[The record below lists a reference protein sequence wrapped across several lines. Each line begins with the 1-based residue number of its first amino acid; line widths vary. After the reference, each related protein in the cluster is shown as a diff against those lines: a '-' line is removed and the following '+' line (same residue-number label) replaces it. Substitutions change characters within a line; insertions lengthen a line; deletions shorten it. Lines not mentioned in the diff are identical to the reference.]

1 MYLVMKAPLAILGVL
16 LTAETCNFVQNA
28 TIEMG
33 GEQSSLL
40 RISNDIEEKEDE
52 DGGDD
57 DDDDGPCCL
66 TGCDEDSR

>member
-1 MYLVMKAPLAILGVL
+1 
-16 LTAETCNFVQNA
+16 
-28 TIEMG
+28 
-33 GEQSSLL
+33 LL
-40 RISNDIEEKEDE
+40 RISNDIEEEEDE

>member
-40 RISNDIEEKEDE
+40 RISNDIEEEE
-52 DGGDD
+52 ED